1 MYLERKMTQ
10 PQKKQKSLID
20 LMSVS
25 DWRSTWDTYVS
36 SHEKHLRKAA
46 DHPPSWVRF
55 VAGSL
60 GFFSSLLALGIPA
73 ITLLIV
79 DRLIPSGNSE
89 SLWALAGLGAGT
101 AVSVCLID
109 LMRMR
114 ALETYFTNVRG
125 LVLYQDSCFAF
136 FWMMILAFLSPLLP
150 LISASVGLVL
160 FLVWRFRKPHQIR
173 QSKAGSSVDADP
185 LLAEAAGLGAAYLQQ
200 AAEGKIFMEDQ
211 PDFQTIGQT
220 SWINFLQLITAI
232 ASIAVTASLHIG
244 ASISLG
250 SMFAAIFVNQYVTG
264 VFIKFYQVQAL
275 KPGNPDLS
283 FMNLIEADGDRQSV
297 PLSDDGMG
305 LLSLSEV
312 EDFGFSPFSADLFQG
327 LCLALIGPSGSGK
340 SKILRAIS
348 TGQFY
353 EGRITFRGKNW
364 GRNHERLPSLSYSTV
379 PPITLQGSV
388 VENVTCF
395 DPKATALPA
404 IELLRK
410 LDPFEDVFRDKDF
423 VNQPV
428 DEDHAAQ
435 NQIVSLAR
443 AFWLDSEIIVL
454 DRPETYLDRASR
466 SALMALIL
474 RAKTEGKIVLLA
486 TDDDYLM
493 SVADELVK
501 LERGEVTDRGPMGE
515 VLSRH
520 HQRWVRVSF
529 SPNKREAFRLSLWLE
544 AQFPRGMSD
553 ALGAR
558 VKQAAQ
564 DMLFFAP
571 RDQNL
576 GHNDE
581 ILFDV
586 RMSPSEV
593 FITMHDRGDILTTEH
608 MNEDENMEYDR
619 VRNQTDGFEQTLRE
633 GYRQL
638 AVRFSE
644 DRSETT
650 ERLIAER

>member
-1 MYLERKMTQ
+1 MTQ
-10 PQKKQKSLID
+10 PAKKQKSLVD

-25 DWRSTWDTYVS
+25 DWRSTWDSYIS
-36 SHEKHLRKAA
+36 SREKHLRKAA

-79 DRLIPSGNSE
+79 DRLIPSGNSS

-125 LVLYQDSCFAF
+125 LVLYQDSCFAV
-136 FWMMILAFLSPLLP
+136 FWMIILAFLSPLLS
-150 LISASVGLVL
+150 LISAGVALIL
-160 FLVWRFRKPHQIR
+160 FLAWRFRKPHQVC
-173 QSKAGSSVDADP
+173 QTKAGSGAGTDP
-185 LLAEAAGLGAAYLQQ
+185 LLADAMGLGPAYLQQ

-220 SWINFLQLITAI
+220 SWVNFLQLITAI
-232 ASIAVTASLHIG
+232 ASIVVTAWLHIG
-244 ASISLG
+244 ASLSLG
-250 SMFAAIFVNQYVTG
+250 SMFAVIFVNQYITN
-264 VFIKFYQVQAL
+264 VFIKFYQVQVL
-275 KPGNPDLS
+275 KPAKPDLS
-283 FMNLIEADGDRQSV
+283 FMHLIENGGSRPIVSVSDGS
-297 PLSDDGMG
+297 ME
-305 LLSLSEV
+305 LLSLTEV
-312 EDFGFSPFSADLFQG
+312 EDFGFAPFSADLFQG

-353 EGRITFRGKNW
+353 EGKMTYRGKNW
-364 GRNHERLPSLSYSTV
+364 GRNHGRLSSLSYSTV

-395 DPKATALPA
+395 DPKGTALPA

-423 VNQPV
+423 INEPI
-428 DEDHAAQ
+428 DDDNAAQ
-435 NQIVSLAR
+435 SQIVSLAR

-454 DRPETYLDRASR
+454 DHPETYLDRASR

-474 RAKTEGKIVLLA
+474 RAKTEGKIVILA

-493 SVADELVK
+493 SVADEVAK
-501 LERGEVTDRGPMGE
+501 LERGEVTDRGPMEE
-515 VLSRH
+515 VLGRH
-520 HQRWVRVSF
+520 RQRWVRVSF
-529 SPNKREAFRLSLWLE
+529 LPNKREAFRLSLWLE
-544 AQFPRGMSD
+544 AQFPRGMSED
-553 ALGAR
+553 LRAR

-593 FITMHDRGDILTTEH
+593 FITMHDRGDILTSEH
-608 MNEDENMEYDR
+608 MSDDENLEFER
-619 VRNQTDGFEQTLRE
+619 VRNQADGFEQTLRE

-638 AVRFSE
+638 AVRFSD
-644 DRSETT
+644 DRSEPT
-650 ERLIAER
+650 ERMIAER

>member
-1 MYLERKMTQ
+1 MTQ
-10 PQKKQKSLID
+10 PAKKQKSLVE

-25 DWRSTWDTYVS
+25 DWHSTWDSYIS
-36 SHEKHLRKAA
+36 SREKHLLKAA

-79 DRLIPSGNSE
+79 DRLIPSGNSI

-125 LVLYQDSCFAF
+125 LVLFQDSCFAV

-150 LISASVGLVL
+150 LISGCVALTL
-160 FLVWRFRKPHQIR
+160 FVAWRFRKPHQVR
-173 QSKAGSSVDADP
+173 QSKTGSGIDADP
-185 LLAEAAGLGAAYLQQ
+185 LLADAMGLGPAYLQQ

-220 SWINFLQLITAI
+220 SWINFLQMITAI
-232 ASIAVTASLHIG
+232 ASIVITGWLHIG
-244 ASISLG
+244 ASLSLG
-250 SMFAAIFVNQYVTG
+250 SMFAAIFVNQYITN

-275 KPGNPDLS
+275 KPAKPDLS
-283 FMNLIEADGDRQSV
+283 FMYLIEKGGNRESA
-297 PLSDDGMG
+297 PASDDSME
-305 LLSLSEV
+305 LLSLSDV
-312 EDFGFSPFSADLFQG
+312 EDFGFAPFSADLFQG
-327 LCLALIGPSGSGK
+327 LCLTLIGPSGSGK

-353 EGRITFRGKNW
+353 EGKITFRGKNW
-364 GRNHERLPSLSYSTV
+364 GRNHGRLSSLSYSTV

-410 LDPFEDVFRDKDF
+410 LDPFEDVFREKDF
-423 VNQPV
+423 INESV
-428 DEDHAAQ
+428 DDNNTAQ
-435 NQIVSLAR
+435 SQIVSLAR

-454 DRPETYLDRASR
+454 DHPETYLDRASR

-474 RAKTEGKIVLLA
+474 RAKTEGKIVILA

-493 SVADELVK
+493 SVADEVVK
-501 LERGEVTDRGPMGE
+501 LERGEITDRGPMEE
-515 VLSRH
+515 VLGRH
-520 HQRWVRVSF
+520 RQRWVRVSF

-544 AQFPRGMSD
+544 AQFPTGMNED
-553 ALGAR
+553 LRAR

-586 RMSPSEV
+586 RMSLSEV
-593 FITMHDRGDILTTEH
+593 FITMHDRGDILTSEL
-608 MNEDENMEYDR
+608 MSEGESLEYKR
-619 VRNQTDGFEQTLRE
+619 VREQTDGFEQTLRE

-638 AVRFSE
+638 AVRFSD

>member
-1 MYLERKMTQ
+1 MTL
-10 PQKKQKSLID
+10 PAKKQKSLVD

-25 DWRSTWDTYVS
+25 DWRSTWDSYIS
-36 SHEKHLRKAA
+36 SREKHLRKAA

-79 DRLIPSGNSE
+79 DRLIPSGNSS

-125 LVLYQDSCFAF
+125 LVLYQDSCFAV
-136 FWMMILAFLSPLLP
+136 FWMIILAFLSPLLS
-150 LISASVGLVL
+150 LISAGVALIL
-160 FLVWRFRKPHQIR
+160 FLAWRFRKPHKVR
-173 QSKAGSSVDADP
+173 QTKAGSGSGTDP
-185 LLAEAAGLGAAYLQQ
+185 LLADAMGLGPAYLQQ

-220 SWINFLQLITAI
+220 SWVNFLQLITAI
-232 ASIAVTASLHIG
+232 ASIVVTAWLHIG
-244 ASISLG
+244 ASLSLG
-250 SMFAAIFVNQYVTG
+250 SMFAVIFVNQYITN
-264 VFIKFYQVQAL
+264 VFIKFYQVQVL
-275 KPGNPDLS
+275 KPAKPDLS
-283 FMNLIEADGDRQSV
+283 FMHLIENGGSRPIVSA
-297 PLSDDGMG
+297 PDDSMK
-305 LLSLSEV
+305 LLSLTEV
-312 EDFGFSPFSADLFQG
+312 EDFGFAPFSADLFQG

-353 EGRITFRGKNW
+353 EGKMTYRGKNW
-364 GRNHERLPSLSYSTV
+364 GRNHGRLSSLSYSTV

-395 DPKATALPA
+395 DPKGTALPA

-423 VNQPV
+423 INEPI
-428 DEDHAAQ
+428 DDDNAAQ
-435 NQIVSLAR
+435 SQIVSLAR
-443 AFWLDSEIIVL
+443 AFWLDSAIIVL
-454 DRPETYLDRASR
+454 DHPETYLDRASR

-474 RAKTEGKIVLLA
+474 RAKTEGKIVILA

-493 SVADELVK
+493 SVADEVAK
-501 LERGEVTDRGPMGE
+501 LERGEVTDRGPMEE
-515 VLSRH
+515 VLGRH
-520 HQRWVRVSF
+520 RQRWVRVSF
-529 SPNKREAFRLSLWLE
+529 LPNKREAFRLSLWLE
-544 AQFPRGMSD
+544 AQFPRGMSED
-553 ALGAR
+553 LRAR

-581 ILFDV
+581 IVFDV

-593 FITMHDRGDILTTEH
+593 FITMHDRGDILTSEH
-608 MNEDENMEYDR
+608 MSDDENLEFER
-619 VRNQTDGFEQTLRE
+619 VRNQADGFEQTLRE

-638 AVRFSE
+638 AVRFSD
-644 DRSETT
+644 DRSEPT
-650 ERLIAER
+650 ERMIAER

>member
-1 MYLERKMTQ
+1 MTQ
-10 PQKKQKSLID
+10 PAKNQKSLVD

-25 DWRSTWDTYVS
+25 DWRSTWDNYISTR
-36 SHEKHLRKAA
+36 EKHLRKAA

-60 GFFSSLLALGIPA
+60 GFFSSLLALGVPA

-79 DRLIPSGNSE
+79 DRLIPSGNAG
-89 SLWALAGLGAGT
+89 SLWGLAGLGIGT

-114 ALETYFTNVRG
+114 ALEAYFTNVRG
-125 LVLYQDSCFAF
+125 LVLYQDSCFAI
-136 FWMMILAFLSPLLP
+136 FWMLILAFLSPLLS
-150 LISASVGLVL
+150 LITASVAVIL
-160 FLVWRFRKPHQIR
+160 FLTWRFRKPHHVR
-173 QSKAGSSVDADP
+173 QNTTGSGFDADP
-185 LLAEAAGLGAAYLQQ
+185 LLADAMGLGPAYLQQ
-200 AAEGKIFMEDQ
+200 AAEGKIYMEDQ

-220 SWINFLQLITAI
+220 SWMNFLQLITAT
-232 ASIAVTASLHIG
+232 ASIVVTAWLHIG
-244 ASISLG
+244 ASLSLG

-264 VFIKFYQVQAL
+264 VFIKFYQVQVL
-275 KPGNPDLS
+275 KPAKPDLS
-283 FMNLIEADGDRQSV
+283 FMNMIESGGHRQPV
-297 PLSDDGMG
+297 PASDDSME
-305 LLSLSEV
+305 LLSISEV
-312 EDFGFSPFSADLFQG
+312 EDFGFAPFSADLFQG

-340 SKILRAIS
+340 SKILRAIA
-348 TGQFY
+348 TGQFF
-353 EGRITFRGKNW
+353 EGKITYRGKNW
-364 GRNHERLPSLSYSTV
+364 GRNHGRMQSMGYATV

-395 DPKATALPA
+395 DPQATALPA

-423 VNQPV
+423 INEPV
-428 DEDHAAQ
+428 DDHNAAQ
-435 NQIVSLAR
+435 SQIVSLAR
-443 AFWLDSEIIVL
+443 VFWLDSEIMVL
-454 DRPETYLDRASR
+454 DQPETYLDRASR

-474 RAKTEGKIVLLA
+474 RAKTEGKIVILA

-501 LERGEVTDRGPMGE
+501 LERGEVTDRGPMEE
-515 VLSRH
+515 VLGRH

-529 SPNKREAFRLSLWLE
+529 LPNKREAFRLSLWLE
-544 AQFPRGMSD
+544 AQFPRGMDES
-553 ALGAR
+553 LRAR

-586 RMSPSEV
+586 RMTPSEV
-593 FITMHDRGDILTTEH
+593 FITMHDRGDILTREH
-608 MNEDENMEYDR
+608 MSDDENLEYER
-619 VRNQTDGFEQTLRE
+619 VKSQADGFEQTLRE

-638 AVRFSE
+638 AVRFSH
-644 DRSETT
+644 DRSEQK

>member
-1 MYLERKMTQ
+1 MSQSTKDT
-10 PQKKQKSLID
+10 KSLVG

-25 DWRSTWDTYVS
+25 DWRSTWESYIS
-36 SHEKHLRKAA
+36 SREKYLRKAA

-60 GFFSSLLALGIPA
+60 GFFSSLLALGVPA

-79 DRLIPSGNSE
+79 DRLIPSGNAA
-89 SLWALAGLGAGT
+89 SLWALAGLGLGT

-125 LVLYQDSCFAF
+125 LVLYQDSCFAI
-136 FWMMILAFLSPLLP
+136 FWMIILAFLSPLLP
-150 LISASVGLVL
+150 LIPAGVAVVL
-160 FLVWRFRKPHQIR
+160 FLVWRFRKPHRVR
-173 QSKAGSSVDADP
+173 QAKAGSNSGVDP
-185 LLAEAAGLGAAYLQQ
+185 LLADAMGLGSAYLQQ

-211 PDFQTIGQT
+211 PDFQTVGQT
-220 SWINFLQLITAI
+220 TWMTFLQLATAI
-232 ASIAVTASLHIG
+232 ASIVVAAWLHIG
-244 ASISLG
+244 ASLSLG
-250 SMFAAIFVNQYVTG
+250 SMLAVIFVNQYISG
-264 VFIKFYQVQAL
+264 VFTKFYQVQAL
-275 KPGNPDLS
+275 KPAKPDLS
-283 FMNLIEADGDRQSV
+283 FMHLIEDGGNRRSAPV
-297 PLSDDGMG
+297 SSDSMQ
-305 LLSLSEV
+305 LLSITEI
-312 EDFGFSPFSADLFQG
+312 EDFGFAPFSADLFQG

-353 EGRITFRGKNW
+353 EGKISYCGKNW
-364 GRNHERLPSLSYSTV
+364 GRNHGKLSSLSYSAV
-379 PPITLQGSV
+379 PPITLQGTV

-423 VNQPV
+423 INEPV
-428 DEDHAAQ
+428 DENNAAQ
-435 NQIVSLAR
+435 SQIVSLAR
-443 AFWLDSEIIVL
+443 SFWLGSEILVL
-454 DRPETYLDRASR
+454 DQPETYLDKASR

-474 RAKTEGKIVLLA
+474 RAKTEGKIVILA

-493 SVADELVK
+493 GVADEVVK
-501 LERGEVTDRGPMGE
+501 LERGEVTDRGPMEE
-515 VLSRH
+515 VLKRH

-529 SPNKREAFRLSLWLE
+529 LPNKREAFRLSLWLE
-544 AQFPRGMSD
+544 AQFPRGMNE
-553 ALGAR
+553 ALKTR

-571 RDQNL
+571 RDQSI
-576 GHNDE
+576 GHNEE

-586 RMSPSEV
+586 RMSPTEV
-593 FITMHDRGDILTTEH
+593 FITMHDRGDVLSAEH
-608 MNEDENMEYDR
+608 MSDDENMEYER
-619 VRNQTDGFEQTLRE
+619 VISQADGFEQTLRE

-638 AVRFSE
+638 AVRFCE
-644 DRSETT
+644 DRSEA
-650 ERLIAER
+650 EDRLIAER

>member
-1 MYLERKMTQ
+1 MTQ
-10 PQKKQKSLID
+10 PAKKQKSLVD

-25 DWRSTWDTYVS
+25 DWRSTWDSYIS
-36 SHEKHLRKAA
+36 SREKHLRKAT

-60 GFFSSLLALGIPA
+60 GFFSSLLALGVPA

-79 DRLIPSGNSE
+79 DRLIPSGNSA
-89 SLWALAGLGAGT
+89 SLLALAGLGAGT
-101 AVSVCLID
+101 ALSVCLID

-125 LVLYQDSCFAF
+125 LVLYQDSCFAV

-150 LISASVGLVL
+150 LITAVVGMIL

-173 QSKAGSSVDADP
+173 QGKAGSTVYADP
-185 LLAEAAGLGAAYLQQ
+185 LLADAMGLGPAYLQQ
-200 AAEGKIFMEDQ
+200 AAEGKIYMEDQ

-220 SWINFLQLITAI
+220 SWMNFLQLITAVS
-232 ASIAVTASLHIG
+232 SIVVTAWLHIG
-244 ASISLG
+244 GSLSLG
-250 SMFAAIFVNQYVTG
+250 SMFAAIFVNQYIAG
-264 VFIKFYQVQAL
+264 VFVKFYQVQVL
-275 KPGNPDLS
+275 KPAKPDLS
-283 FMNLIEADGDRQSV
+283 FMHLIENGEGRQPV
-297 PLSDDGMG
+297 PVSDDSME
-305 LLSLSEV
+305 LLSLTEI
-312 EDFGFSPFSADLFQG
+312 EDFGFAPFSADLFQG

-353 EGRITFRGKNW
+353 EGKITFRGKNW
-364 GRNHERLPSLSYSTV
+364 GRNHERLPSLSYTTV
-379 PPITLQGSV
+379 PPIALQGSV

-423 VNQPV
+423 IN
-428 DEDHAAQ
+428 DSIDDDNAAQ
-435 NQIVSLAR
+435 SQIVSLAR

-454 DRPETYLDRASR
+454 DQPETYLDQASR

-474 RAKTEGKIVLLA
+474 RAKTEGKIVVLA

-493 SVADELVK
+493 SVADEVVK
-501 LERGEVTDRGPMGE
+501 LERGEVTDRGPMDE
-515 VLSRH
+515 VLGRH
-520 HQRWVRVSF
+520 RQRWVRVSF
-529 SPNKREAFRLSLWLE
+529 FPNKREAFRLSLWLE
-544 AQFPRGMSD
+544 AQFPRGMD
-553 ALGAR
+553 EELRAR

-593 FITMHDRGDILTTEH
+593 FITMHDRGDILSAEH
-608 MNEDENMEYDR
+608 MSDEENLEFER
-619 VRNQTDGFEQTLRE
+619 VRSQADGFEQTLRE

-638 AVRFSE
+638 AVRFSD